1 MAETK
6 RARPVTDRLSPS
18 DMSSLLAERGPIHVH
33 VGATLVVEGMAPPFD
48 ELVAHVQRRL
58 SLVPRFRQRVTRT
71 PLGLDN
77 PVWADDPRFD
87 IRWHVRHA
95 ALPKPG
101 TMAQLRELAGQIFS
115 QPLDFERPLWQLF
128 LVEGLEGGRHAYVNK
143 THHALV
149 DGVSAVDVGT
159 IILDPSK
166 DGSEI
171 TIADEPWEPDQP
183 SQGLLLV
190 RGASERIARPLR
202 TARKAARSAVTMPRG
217 TARNVMQTA
226 EAVAGLAAGGPKA
239 PQTLLNSEIGR
250 DRRVAFVRTDLAL
263 LKAARG
269 ATDATVNDMI
279 LAGAAGGLRRFF
291 VRRNEKLPEHV
302 VALVPMSVRR
312 DDERNDLGNRVATL
326 MVPLPIRER
335 DPIAR
340 LESIHASTQRLKSS
354 KQAQAASLVIE
365 ATGWTPPT
373 INRVLAG
380 AISRPLNWNLV
391 VSNVPGPQVPFYL
404 LGRRIEAIY
413 PFVPLSPQGHA
424 LAIGVISYDGGVFFG
439 LAGDRDVVH
448 DLDSVAEDV
457 ALAVDEQVRAAGLE
471 PKRGTSAPGGLG
483 FARRRSGPPRA
494 AYPAD

>member
-1 MAETK
+1 MTEPK
-6 RARPVTDRLSPS
+6 PARPAPDRLSPA

-33 VGATLVVEGMAPPFD
+33 VGATLVVRGRPPLLD
-48 ELVAHVQRRL
+48 DLVAHVQRRL
-58 SLVPRFRQRVTRT
+58 NLVPRFRQRVTRT

-101 TMAQLRELAGQIFS
+101 TLAQLRELAGQILS

-128 LVEGLEGGRHAYVNK
+128 LIEGLEGRRHAYVNK

-159 IILDPSK
+159 IILDPSR

-171 TIADEPWEPDQP
+171 TVPDEPWEADQP

-202 TARKAARSAVTMPRG
+202 TARKAARTAVTMPRG
-217 TARNVMQTA
+217 TARSVMQTA
-226 EAVAGLAAGGPKA
+226 EAFAGLAAGGPKA
-239 PQTLLNSEIGR
+239 PQTFLNVEIGR
-250 DRRVAFVRTDLAL
+250 DRRVGYVRTELNL
-263 LKAARG
+263 VKAARG
-269 ATDATVNDMI
+269 DTGATVNDVI

-291 VRRNEKLPEHV
+291 VRHNQRLPEQV

-312 DDERNDLGNRVATL
+312 EDERNDLGNRLATL
-326 MVPLPIRER
+326 MVPLPIAER
-335 DPIAR
+335 DPRAR
-340 LESIHASTQRLKSS
+340 LQAVHQATRRLKES

-380 AISRPLNWNLV
+380 AIARPLNWNLV

-404 LGRRIEAIY
+404 LGREIDAIY

-424 LAIGVISYDGGVFFG
+424 LSIGVVSYNGGVFFG
-439 LAGDRDVVH
+439 LAGDRDVLRDMDSLAS
-448 DLDSVAEDV
+448 DLAS
-457 ALAVDEQVRAAGLE
+457 AVDEQIRAAGLE
-471 PKRGTSAPGGLG
+471 PKRT
-483 FARRRSGPPRA
+483 
-494 AYPAD
+494 AYPAE

>member
-1 MAETK
+1 MAENEP
-6 RARPVTDRLSPS
+6 ARRPPDRLSPS

-33 VGATLVVEGMAPPFD
+33 VGATLVVHGKPPAFGD
-48 ELVAHVQRRL
+48 LVAHVQRRL
-58 SLVPRFRQRVTRT
+58 NLVPRFRQRVTRT

-87 IRWHVRHA
+87 IRWHVRRA

-101 TMAQLRELAGQIFS
+101 SMAELRELAGQIFS
-115 QPLDFERPLWQLF
+115 QPLDFERPLWQLY
-128 LVEGLEGGRHAYVNK
+128 LVEGLEGRRHAYINK

-166 DGSEI
+166 DGSEVRVD
-171 TIADEPWEPDQP
+171 DEPWEPDQP
-183 SQGLLLV
+183 SQAMLLV

-202 TARKAARSAVTMPRG
+202 TARKATRTAVTMPRG

-226 EAVAGLAAGGPKA
+226 EAFAGLAAGGPKA
-239 PQTLLNSEIGR
+239 PQTFLNAEIGR
-250 DRRVAFVRTDLAL
+250 DRRVAFVQTELEL
-263 LKAARG
+263 LKGARG
-269 ATDATVNDMI
+269 GTEATVNDLI

-291 VRRNEKLPEHV
+291 VRHGRKLPEHI

-312 DDERNDLGNRVATL
+312 EDERNELGNRVATL
-326 MVPLPIRER
+326 MVPLPIAEP
-335 DPIAR
+335 DPAAR
-340 LESIHASTQRLKSS
+340 LAAIHAATQRLKSS

-380 AISRPLNWNLV
+380 AIARPLNWNLV

-404 LGRRIEAIY
+404 LGRADRGDLPVRAA
-413 PFVPLSPQGHA
+413 VPAGA
-424 LAIGVISYDGGVFFG
+424 RV
-439 LAGDRDVVH
+439 GDRDR
-448 DLDSVAEDV
+448 L
-457 ALAVDEQVRAAGLE
+457 LQ
-471 PKRGTSAPGGLG
+471 
-483 FARRRSGPPRA
+483 RRRVLRA
-494 AYPAD
+494 SRATAT